1 MAPSSNLENILG
13 SIADLILLRTLWA
26 ICQKSWEP
34 NFWEVMDSLGL
45 LAYASMAALRN
56 LLQHLEY
63 FRFRRFI
70 LLVETKKLM
79 SKNYGSSSSSLK
91 P

>member
-1 MAPSSNLENILG
+1 MRPSSNLENILG
-13 SIADLILLRTLWA
+13 SIADLILLRILWA
-26 ICQKSWEP
+26 ICQKSWELS
-34 NFWEVMDSLGL
+34 FLEVMDSLGL
-45 LAYASMAALRN
+45 LAHASMAALRN
-56 LLQHLEY
+56 VLQHLEY
-63 FRFRRFI
+63 FRFRRLI